1 MLHRA
6 AEKKKKKS
14 AMEWIPTVQS
24 WGSAPPRSPEG
35 WASAG
40 GIGLRVSALLV
51 EGCPLE
57 AKSLHP
63 LLGMARGSLPGQEP
77 RGESRG
83 ERAESALRA
92 DTTCAELTDWEAT
105 REK

>member
-1 MLHRA
+1 MLHSA

-57 AKSLHP
+57 AKSLHQG
-63 LLGMARGSLPGQEP
+63 LLCFH
-77 RGESRG
+77 
-83 ERAESALRA
+83 
-92 DTTCAELTDWEAT
+92 TNCIIFVLTL
-105 REK
+105 